1 MYNYGLDLI
10 SKVMVLTKRHFRVC
24 AFSRSSASFKWKDK
38 LHCSKRSRWKK
49 RKKWRNRLIA
59 DNVNTVFLN
68 LPGSHRD
75 MMRVAE
81 IIVAFVFSFDTEG
94 RFAA

>member
-38 LHCSKRSRWKK
+38 LHCSKRSR
-49 RKKWRNRLIA
+49 
-59 DNVNTVFLN
+59 
-68 LPGSHRD
+68 
-75 MMRVAE
+75 
-81 IIVAFVFSFDTEG
+81 
-94 RFAA
+94 